1 MKKNRVRN
9 LAIGIIM
16 LCFGLFM
23 CWDGYSAWQGGEV
36 VSTKKSGSMRAGAAM
51 AFGVGSAGLGLI
63 WCWLELNRR
72 PRKNDD
78 DS

>member
-1 MKKNRVRN
+1 MKKNGVRN

-23 CWDGYSAWQGGEV
+23 CWDGYSAWQRGEP
-36 VSTKKSGSMRAGAAM
+36 VSTKKGGLMSVGAAL
-51 AFGVGSAGLGLI
+51 ALGFVSVGLGLI

-72 PRKNDD
+72 QRKNDD